1 MQRILI
7 TGANRGIGL
16 ALVEEYLSRGDVQIF
31 ATCRNPDD
39 AEALQKLAQSD
50 SSNLEIVQLEVTDPE
65 SIKAV
70 FTEITAKT
78 TVLDIVVNNAGIDP
92 PGQSFE
98 QIDAELMLQVF
109 KVNTVAPM
117 MISQSALPFLINS
130 NNARLIHISTSMA
143 SLQNRTYGG
152 NYGYCSSK
160 SALNMA
166 MRGMAVDLRQYK
178 IIVVALDP
186 GWVQTDMGG
195 QSASLTPEESAQ
207 GLVTVIDALKSTDN
221 GRYLVY
227 DGSEH
232 PW

>member
-16 ALVEEYLSRGDVQIF
+16 SLVEEYLSHGDVQIF
-31 ATCRNPDD
+31 ATCRNPDR
-39 AEALQKLAQSD
+39 AESLQKLAQSNPN
-50 SSNLEIVQLEVTDPE
+50 NLEIVQLEVTDPE
-65 SIKAV
+65 SIKAA

-117 MISQSALPFLINS
+117 MISQSALAFLINS

-143 SLQNRTYGG
+143 SLQNRTFGG

-207 GLVTVIDALKSTDN
+207 GIATVIDGLKSTNN